1 MNKLVAL
8 AVVAVVALVITA
20 STLFT
25 VHQTQQVLVTQFGEP
40 IRVIREPGLHAKI
53 PFVQSVISFDRRL
66 LDFDAPAEE
75 IILGDQRR
83 LSVDSFTRYS
93 ITDPL
98 RFYQTVGPLE
108 SGIRARIN
116 SVVTSAV
123 RRVLGN
129 EPLLSVLSND
139 RPRIMGEIRQ
149 LVNEEMQAFG
159 IEVVDVRIR
168 RADLPEQNTDAILSR
183 MQSERQRVAAEERA
197 RGQEEATRIRAGA
210 DRERTVLLA
219 EAQAQADIL
228 RGQGEQDAIRIFAE
242 AFQQDP
248 EFFQFYRSMQA
259 YREAFSSGETR
270 LLMSPDSEFF
280 RFFRESK
287 PASLLPQGTGRTG
300 AAASAPAASVPAAS
314 VPAAPA
320 PAASAPAA
328 PAPAAPAPAASV
340 NPSPAAPSAPPI
352 VVAPTPAPQ

>member
-1 MNKLVAL
+1 MNRTIAFAVA
-8 AVVAVVALVITA
+8 VAVVLIVAA

-25 VHQTQQVLVTQFGEP
+25 VHQTQQVLITQFGEP
-40 IRVIREPGLHAKI
+40 IRVIRTPGLHAKI
-53 PFVQSVISFDRRL
+53 PFVQSVIAFDRRL

-98 RFYQTVGPLE
+98 RFYQTVGAQE
-108 SGIRARIN
+108 VGIRARIN

-129 EPLLSVLSND
+129 EPLLSVLSTD
-139 RPRIMGEIRQ
+139 RARIMGEIRR
-149 LVNEEMQAFG
+149 LVNEEMLAFG
-159 IEVVDVRIR
+159 IEVQDVRIR

-259 YREAFSSGETR
+259 YREAFSEGETR
-270 LLMSPDSEFF
+270 LLLSPDSEFF
-280 RFFRESK
+280 RFFRESMPRIGPQ
-287 PASLLPQGTGRTG
+287 PAR
-300 AAASAPAASVPAAS
+300 AAAPAAA
-314 VPAAPA
+314 
-320 PAASAPAA
+320 APAA
-328 PAPAAPAPAASV
+328 PAAAPGPAEAAPAAP
-340 NPSPAAPSAPPI
+340 
-352 VVAPTPAPQ
+352 QQ

>member
-8 AVVAVVALVITA
+8 AVVAVVALVVTA

-25 VHQTQQVLVTQFGEP
+25 VHQTQQVLITQFGEP
-40 IRVIREPGLHAKI
+40 IRVIREPGLYAKI

-108 SGIRARIN
+108 AGIRARIN

-139 RPRIMGEIRQ
+139 RARIMGEIRR
-149 LVNEEMQAFG
+149 LVNEEMLAFG
-159 IEVVDVRIR
+159 IEVLDVRIR

-228 RGQGEQDAIRIFAE
+228 RGQGEQDAIRIFAD

-248 EFFQFYRSMQA
+248 DFFQFYRSMQA

-280 RFFRESK
+280 RFFRESM
-287 PASLLPQGTGRTG
+287 PASLVPQGRGRT
-300 AAASAPAASVPAAS
+300 
-314 VPAAPA
+314 AAPA
-320 PAASAPAA
+320 TPAAATPPAPA
-328 PAPAAPAPAASV
+328 PAPAAPAPAA
-340 NPSPAAPSAPPI
+340 PSAPPA